1 MGINLP
7 RQDLPSLFRTGRGS
21 LEHPHLSR
29 ASGYLPTGVPGEPSR
44 KRDLFRLR
52 KNEPD
57 QVLFLRE
64 KPTKCFESVNFFPKH
79 AIIIGDIT
87 EEIMTE
93 ALIKS
98 KHRVQ
103 KHGEVFTPAWMVQKM
118 LDTPG
123 VKEACENIYSTFL
136 EPSAGDGNFLE
147 AILERKLSAV
157 TIYYNKRNW
166 KTKSLFA
173 LSSIYGIE
181 FLEDNL
187 EVARSR
193 MFLHYL
199 DWYEDSFGERLGSNT
214 DVYKSAHY
222 LIKKNIVRGN
232 TLTKRHPDSNELIMF
247 SEWKRVKGYPSLVE
261 EKRFAFAELFGE
273 NIDGEDRV
281 VEGQLSLFEELD
293 EDLRVGNTKK
303 VVIQKVYTLGD

>member
-1 MGINLP
+1 M
-7 RQDLPSLFRTGRGS
+7 
-21 LEHPHLSR
+21 
-29 ASGYLPTGVPGEPSR
+29 
-44 KRDLFRLR
+44 
-52 KNEPD
+52 NE
-57 QVLFLRE
+57 
-64 KPTKCFESVNFFPKH
+64 K
-79 AIIIGDIT
+79 I
-87 EEIMTE
+87 
-93 ALIKS
+93 IKS
-98 KHRVQ
+98 KQRVQ
-103 KHGEVFTPAWMVQKM
+103 KHGEVFTPSWMVQKM

-123 VKEACENIYSTFL
+123 IKEATEDIYKTFL

-157 TIYYNKRNW
+157 TNNYDKRNW

-193 MFLHYL
+193 MFLYYL
-199 DWYEDSFGERLGSNT
+199 DWYEDSFGERLSSKI
-214 DVYKSAHY
+214 DIYKSAHY

-247 SEWKRVKGYPSLVE
+247 SEWKRVKGHPSLVE

-273 NIDGEDRV
+273 NIDGEERV
-281 VEGQLSLFEELD
+281 VEGQLSLFEEFD
-293 EDLRVGNTKK
+293 EDLNIGKIGQVA
-303 VVIQKVYTLGD
+303 IQKVFTLGE

>member
-1 MGINLP
+1 M
-7 RQDLPSLFRTGRGS
+7 
-21 LEHPHLSR
+21 
-29 ASGYLPTGVPGEPSR
+29 
-44 KRDLFRLR
+44 
-52 KNEPD
+52 
-57 QVLFLRE
+57 
-64 KPTKCFESVNFFPKH
+64 
-79 AIIIGDIT
+79 
-87 EEIMTE
+87 EENI
-93 ALIKS
+93 IKS
-98 KHRVQ
+98 KDRVQ
-103 KHGEVFTPAWMVQKM
+103 KHGEVFTPSWMVQKM

-123 VKEACENIYSTFL
+123 IREKTEDIYATFL

-157 TIYYNKRNW
+157 TRNYNKKNW

-181 FLEDNL
+181 YLEDNL
-187 EVARSR
+187 EVARAR
-193 MFLHYL
+193 MFLCYL
-199 DWYEDSFGERLGSNT
+199 DWYEDSFGERLSSNT
-214 DVYKSAHY
+214 DIYKSAHY

-273 NIDGEDRV
+273 NIDGEDKV

-293 EDLRVGNTKK
+293 ENLSVGKMEQ
-303 VVIQKVYTLGD
+303 VVIQKVYTLGE

>member
-1 MGINLP
+1 M
-7 RQDLPSLFRTGRGS
+7 
-21 LEHPHLSR
+21 
-29 ASGYLPTGVPGEPSR
+29 
-44 KRDLFRLR
+44 
-52 KNEPD
+52 
-57 QVLFLRE
+57 
-64 KPTKCFESVNFFPKH
+64 
-79 AIIIGDIT
+79 
-87 EEIMTE
+87 EENI
-93 ALIKS
+93 IKS
-98 KHRVQ
+98 KDRVQ
-103 KHGEVFTPAWMVQKM
+103 KHGEVFTPSWMVQKM

-123 VKEACENIYSTFL
+123 IREKTEDIYATFL

-157 TIYYNKRNW
+157 TRNYDKKNW

-181 FLEDNL
+181 YLEDNL

-199 DWYEDSFGERLGSNT
+199 DWYEDSFGERLSSNT
-214 DVYKSAHY
+214 DIYKSAHY

-273 NIDGEDRV
+273 NIDGEDKV
-281 VEGQLSLFEELD
+281 VDGQLSLFEELD
-293 EDLRVGNTKK
+293 DNLSVGKMEK
-303 VVIQKVYTLGD
+303 VVIQKVYTLGE

>member
-1 MGINLP
+1 M
-7 RQDLPSLFRTGRGS
+7 
-21 LEHPHLSR
+21 
-29 ASGYLPTGVPGEPSR
+29 
-44 KRDLFRLR
+44 
-52 KNEPD
+52 
-57 QVLFLRE
+57 
-64 KPTKCFESVNFFPKH
+64 
-79 AIIIGDIT
+79 
-87 EEIMTE
+87 EENI
-93 ALIKS
+93 IKS
-98 KHRVQ
+98 KDRVQ
-103 KHGEVFTPAWMVQKM
+103 KHGDVFTPSWMVQKM

-123 VKEACENIYSTFL
+123 IREKTEDIYATFL

-157 TIYYNKRNW
+157 TRDYDKKNW

-181 FLEDNL
+181 YLEDNL
-187 EVARSR
+187 EVARAR
-193 MFLHYL
+193 MFLCYL
-199 DWYEDSFGERLGSNT
+199 DWYEDSFGERLSSNT
-214 DVYKSAHY
+214 DIYKSAHY

-273 NIDGEDRV
+273 KIDGEDKV

-293 EDLRVGNTKK
+293 ENLSVGKMEQ
-303 VVIQKVYTLGD
+303 VVIQKVYTLGE

>member
-1 MGINLP
+1 M
-7 RQDLPSLFRTGRGS
+7 
-21 LEHPHLSR
+21 
-29 ASGYLPTGVPGEPSR
+29 
-44 KRDLFRLR
+44 
-52 KNEPD
+52 
-57 QVLFLRE
+57 
-64 KPTKCFESVNFFPKH
+64 
-79 AIIIGDIT
+79 
-87 EEIMTE
+87 EENI
-93 ALIKS
+93 IKS
-98 KHRVQ
+98 KDRVQ
-103 KHGEVFTPAWMVQKM
+103 KHGEVFTPSWMVQKM

-123 VKEACENIYSTFL
+123 IREKTEDIYATFL

-157 TIYYNKRNW
+157 TRNYDKKNW

-181 FLEDNL
+181 YLEDNL
-187 EVARSR
+187 EVARAR
-193 MFLHYL
+193 MFLCYL
-199 DWYEDSFGERLGSNT
+199 DWYEDSFGERLSSNT
-214 DVYKSAHY
+214 DIYKSAHY

-273 NIDGEDRV
+273 KIDGEDKV

-293 EDLRVGNTKK
+293 ENLSVGKMEQ
-303 VVIQKVYTLGD
+303 VVIQKVYTLGE

>member
-1 MGINLP
+1 MP
-7 RQDLPSLFRTGRGS
+7 
-21 LEHPHLSR
+21 
-29 ASGYLPTGVPGEPSR
+29 
-44 KRDLFRLR
+44 
-52 KNEPD
+52 
-57 QVLFLRE
+57 E

-157 TIYYNKRNW
+157 TNNYDKRNW

-193 MFLHYL
+193 MFLRYL
-199 DWYEDSFGERLGSNT
+199 DWYEISFGERLNSRS
-214 DVYKSAHY
+214 DLYKSAY
-222 LIKKNIVRGN
+222 FLIKKNIVIGN

-247 SEWKRVKGYPSLVE
+247 SEWKRVKGHPSLVE

-273 NIDGEDRV
+273 NIDGEEMV